1 MINYRIIKSF
11 ALLFLFGVLV
21 FSCAPSNTASVEVSY
36 VPVTG
41 TGNNHIDS
49 LIRPYHDSL
58 KEEMGQVLGIS
69 PRGMVAKRPGSDL
82 MNWIA
87 DAVYVN
93 QTKMVRLSEPVICL
107 LNTGGI
113 RSTINKGEITL
124 GDLFKLMPFDNQIV
138 WVRMPSSSIPDIEEF
153 IKKSGGEALSNALI
167 EHGKLKINGLNE
179 KHNSFYVITSD
190 YLMNGGDKATFF
202 SKKLDVNLTGKLMR
216 DALIEEVKVQKEL
229 SVDTVCRITF

>member
-1 MINYRIIKSF
+1 MKDSLCRIFLSTLP
-11 ALLFLFGVLV
+11 LLFFG
-21 FSCAPSNTASVEVSY
+21 CAENTAL
-36 VPVTG
+36 VTSTYEKVQGKG
-41 TGNNHIDS
+41 TNKIDS
-49 LIRPYHDSL
+49 LIFPYRDSL
-58 KEEMGQVLGIS
+58 QEEMGQVLGTS

-87 DAVYVN
+87 DAVFVN
-93 QTKMVRLSEPVICL
+93 QTKLVRLSEPVICL

-153 IKKSGGEALSNALI
+153 IKKSGGEPLSNATI

-179 KHNSFYVITSD
+179 THNSFYVITSD

-202 SKKLDVNLTGKLMR
+202 SKKLEVNLTGKLMR